1 MSLVG
6 LFTENLLPV
15 FLAAGAGYILAATLR
30 PDPRPI
36 SQVAFHVLA
45 PCMVFQLIVDNHVTT
60 EALLRMVGF
69 TLVVLLAGGAV
80 AALAARVLRWPRVL
94 ASAVTLVILIPNSG
108 NYGLSVNAFAFGDEG
123 LAQASLFFVTASVLT
138 FTIGVLVVSLGRTS
152 RASALAGLF
161 RVPAIWAVAVAL
173 VLVRLGWSL
182 PSPVAK
188 PVLMFSQACVPVF
201 LVVLGMQL
209 HVTRP
214 RGPWGPLVFAVGM
227 RLVGGA
233 ALGLGLAPFFGLE
246 GRAYQAGIL
255 QAAMPS
261 AVICTILASEYDIEP
276 GFVTSAVFF
285 STLVSPLTLT
295 LLLAHL
301 LG

>member
-1 MSLVG
+1 MNLVG

-15 FLAAGAGYILAATLR
+15 FLAAATGFILAAILR

-36 SQVAFHVLA
+36 SHVAFYVLA

-69 TLVVLLAGGAV
+69 TLVVLLAG
-80 AALAARVLRWPRVL
+80 AALAALVARALRWPRVL
-94 ASAVTLVILIPNSG
+94 ASAVALAVLIPNSG

-138 FTIGVLVVSLGRTS
+138 FTVGVLVVSLGRTS
-152 RASALAGLF
+152 PKVALAGLF
-161 RVPAIWAVAVAL
+161 RVPAIWAVVVAL
-173 VLVRLGWSL
+173 GLVRLGWSL

-188 PVLMFSQACVPVF
+188 PVAMFSQACVPVF

-209 HVTRP
+209 HVSRP
-214 RGPWGPLVFAVGM
+214 RGPWAPLVFVVGM

-233 ALGLGLAPFFGLE
+233 VLALGCAPLFGLE
-246 GRAYQAGIL
+246 GRAHQSGIL

-261 AVICTILASEYDIEP
+261 AVICTILASEYDVEP

-285 STLVSPLTLT
+285 STLLSPFTLT
-295 LLLAHL
+295 PLLAYL